1 MLVVVIN
8 DIIFKNNCNASDLET
23 IVLLLLFPEN
33 IALVK
38 VTHYKL
44 IVQM

>member
-8 DIIFKNNCNASDLET
+8 DIIFEGNCNACDLEV

-33 IALVK
+33 IALLK
-38 VTHYKL
+38 VTQYKL